1 MTDLLNPGSYL
12 AIIVVLTLTGAGLP
26 LPEEVPVLAA
36 GVLAANGHLDP
47 WLALASCIVGALAG
61 DCIMYFIGY
70 HFGRNVLKDHPW
82 WVRFVTP
89 EREAHVEEMFR
100 RHGIKVFFVVR
111 FLVLLRAP
119 LLLSA
124 GILRV
129 SFRRFL
135 LIDLLAASVVV
146 SAFFGLGYRYG
157 QTIGQWIQ
165 NIEVLLTVAAV
176 IAIGVVGFLLWRRHC
191 RKVAEHAAHPPI
203 AAVETAAVETAADP
217 VDEPQ
222 EKDQVEQTA

>member
-1 MTDLLNPGSYL
+1 MTDILYPVSYL
-12 AIIVVLTLTGAGLP
+12 TIIVVLTLTGAGLP
-26 LPEEVPVLAA
+26 MPEEVPVLAA

-70 HFGRNVLKDHPW
+70 HFGRNVLKEHPW

-89 EREAHVEEMFR
+89 EREAQVEQMFK
-100 RHGIKVFFVVR
+100 RHGIKVFFIVR

-124 GILRV
+124 GIMRV

-135 LIDLLAASVVV
+135 LIDLLSASVVV
-146 SAFFGLGYRYG
+146 SAFFGLGYQYG
-157 QTIGQWIQ
+157 QTIGRWIQ
-165 NIEVLLTVAAV
+165 TTEVLLTIVAV
-176 IAIGVVGFLLWRRHC
+176 IVLGVVAVFLWRRHR
-191 RKVAEHAAHPPI
+191 RKLVEHAAAPP
-203 AAVETAAVETAADP
+203 AADRP
-217 VDEPQ
+217 DCADPADEPQ
-222 EKDQVEQTA
+222 DKVEQIA

>member
-1 MTDLLNPGSYL
+1 MTELLYPGSYL

-26 LPEEVPVLAA
+26 LPEEVPVLTA
-36 GVLAANGHLDP
+36 GVLAANEVLDP
-47 WLALASCIVGALAG
+47 WLALACCIVGALAG

-70 HFGRNVLKDHPW
+70 HFGRNVLKEHHL

-89 EREAHVEEMFR
+89 EREAQVEEMFK

-135 LIDLLAASVVV
+135 LIDLLSASVVV

-157 QTIGQWIQ
+157 QAIGQWIQ
-165 NIEVLLTVAAV
+165 NVEVLLTIVAV
-176 IAIGVVGFLLWRRHC
+176 IAVGVAAFFLWRRHC
-191 RKVAEHAAHPPI
+191 RKVAAHAATPPS
-203 AAVETAAVETAADP
+203 AVCPNSADP
-217 VDEPQ
+217 AGEPQ
-222 EKDQVEQTA
+222 DEVEQIA

>member
-1 MTDLLNPGSYL
+1 MIDILYPGSYL
-12 AIIVVLTLTGAGLP
+12 AIVVVLTLTGAGLP
-26 LPEEVPVLAA
+26 LPEEVPVLTA
-36 GVLAANGHLDP
+36 GVLAANGVLDP

-70 HFGRNVLKDHPW
+70 HFGRSVLKEHPW

-89 EREAHVEEMFR
+89 EREAQVEQMFK
-100 RHGIKVFFVVR
+100 RHGIKVFFIVR

-135 LIDLLAASVVV
+135 LIDLLSASVVV
-146 SAFFGLGYRYG
+146 SAFFGLGYQYG

-165 NIEVLLTVAAV
+165 TTEVLLTVVAV
-176 IAIGVVGFLLWRRHC
+176 IVLGVVAVLLWRRHR
-191 RKVAEHAAHPPI
+191 RKLAGHAANPPGDGCSVSS
-203 AAVETAAVETAADP
+203 APADQP
-217 VDEPQ
+217 QDE
-222 EKDQVEQTA
+222 VEQIA